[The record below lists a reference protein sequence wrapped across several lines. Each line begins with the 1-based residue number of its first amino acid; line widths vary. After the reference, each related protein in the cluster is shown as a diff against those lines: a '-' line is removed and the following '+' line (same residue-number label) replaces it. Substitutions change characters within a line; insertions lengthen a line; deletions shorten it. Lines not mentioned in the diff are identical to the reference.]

1 MYMEKERSWNGQN
14 SFAKVRGITLP
25 DVRAHSTATV
35 NKTVYTQSIYTKIN
49 VTQRTQK
56 QTHLNIPT

>member
-1 MYMEKERSWNGQN
+1 MEKERSWNGQN
-14 SFAKVRGITLP
+14 SFVKVRGITLP
-25 DVRAHSTATV
+25 DVRTHSTATA